1 MDGNQIAETVIVAF
15 CAVLLLLYFLHYF
28 YFGKFGPIKGHTSLW
43 NVGVQSRKEWA
54 VAMIASA
61 EKGTSGR
68 VPAKV
73 AVRSAVGLLA
83 KVTRCFH
90 AHCLQIQRKT

>member
-1 MDGNQIAETVIVAF
+1 MDGNQIAGDVIVTARSSSSSTF
-15 CAVLLLLYFLHYF
+15 STTL
-28 YFGKFGPIKGHTSLW
+28 FGKRARQGPHFVECRRAVPEG
-43 NVGVQSRKEWA
+43 GA

-73 AVRSAVGLLA
+73 AVRSAAGLPAL
-83 KVTRCFH
+83 KLTRRLH